1 MIDLIKK
8 FHKTGILVIG
18 DLMVDHYV
26 MGRVNRISPEA
37 PVPVVEVLNENLLLG
52 GAANVANN
60 IASLGGRVFVSGIVG
75 RDEMGR
81 VLIHKLREKE
91 MDTEGIVVEGDRPTI
106 VKTRIIAHN
115 QQVVRFDKEVKSDIS
130 QSATSLILEY
140 VRKCLPEIKAIILSD
155 YCKGVITRNLI
166 EELLKI
172 TGSKVFVAVDP
183 KVGHFDYY
191 KGVSFITPN
200 VNEASAG
207 SGIEIKDEASLIK
220 AGETLLKN
228 LQCKAVLI
236 TRGDEGMSFFEP
248 DGKVTHIPTF
258 ARQVYDVTGAGDTVV
273 SVFTLCHAAGA
284 EMKDAAIYANHAAG
298 VVVGELGTAVVTPED
313 IIRSINL
320 NKKEQKT

>member
-1 MIDLIKK
+1 MIDLIKQ

-18 DLMVDHYV
+18 DLMVDRYV

-37 PVPVVEVLNENLLLG
+37 PVPVVEVIDENLLLG
-52 GAANVANN
+52 GASNVANN

-81 VLIHKLREKE
+81 VLIHKFREKE

-130 QSATSLILEY
+130 QSSTSLILDH

-155 YCKGVITRNLI
+155 YCKGVITRNMI

-220 AGETLLKN
+220 AGDTLLKN

-258 ARQVYDVTGAGDTVV
+258 ARQVYDVTGAGDTVIA
-273 SVFTLCHAAGA
+273 VFTLCHAAGA
-284 EMKDAAIYANHAAG
+284 DMKDAAIYANHAAG
-298 VVVGELGTAVVTPED
+298 VVVGELGTAVVTPDD
-313 IIRSINL
+313 IIRSIKL

>member
-1 MIDLIKK
+1 M
-8 FHKTGILVIG
+8 
-18 DLMVDHYV
+18 
-26 MGRVNRISPEA
+26 
-37 PVPVVEVLNENLLLG
+37 
-52 GAANVANN
+52 ANN

-81 VLIHKLREKE
+81 VLIHKFREKE

-130 QSATSLILEY
+130 QSATSLILEH

-155 YCKGVITRNLI
+155 YCKGVITGNLI

-220 AGETLLKN
+220 AGETLLKD

-258 ARQVYDVTGAGDTVV
+258 ARQVYDVTGAG
-273 SVFTLCHAAGA
+273 
-284 EMKDAAIYANHAAG
+284 
-298 VVVGELGTAVVTPED
+298 
-313 IIRSINL
+313 
-320 NKKEQKT
+320 

>member
-1 MIDLIKK
+1 
-8 FHKTGILVIG
+8 
-18 DLMVDHYV
+18 
-26 MGRVNRISPEA
+26 
-37 PVPVVEVLNENLLLG
+37 
-52 GAANVANN
+52 
-60 IASLGGRVFVSGIVG
+60 
-75 RDEMGR
+75 
-81 VLIHKLREKE
+81 
-91 MDTEGIVVEGDRPTI
+91 
-106 VKTRIIAHN
+106 
-115 QQVVRFDKEVKSDIS
+115 RFDKEVKSDIS
-130 QSATSLILEY
+130 QSATSLILEH

-155 YCKGVITRNLI
+155 YCKGVITGNLI

-220 AGETLLKN
+220 AGETLLKD

-258 ARQVYDVTGAGDTVV
+258 ARQVYDVTGAGDTVI
-273 SVFTLCHAAGA
+273 SVFTLCYAAGA
-284 EMKDAAIYANHAAG
+284 KMKDAAIYANHAAG

-313 IIRSINL
+313 IIRSIKL
-320 NKKEQKT
+320 NSKKQ